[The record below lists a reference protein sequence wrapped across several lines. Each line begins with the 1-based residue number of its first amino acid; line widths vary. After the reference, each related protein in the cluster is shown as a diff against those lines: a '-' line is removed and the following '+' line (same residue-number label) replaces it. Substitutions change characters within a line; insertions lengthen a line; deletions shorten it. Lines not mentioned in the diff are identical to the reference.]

1 MRSMLAKNMLAKTAV
16 AALLVAGAHLP
27 AQAGSLQVE
36 PVLIDV
42 TTAGSAASSVTLHNA
57 GTTPINAQVRVF
69 RWSQTNG
76 QEKLEPTDDVAA
88 SPPVISL
95 GPNAKNIVRIIRQTK
110 QPVVGEESY
119 RLLVDQLPDLTQQ
132 KNGGVNLM
140 VRYSIPVFFGA
151 ANKKSPTLAWSVA
164 VKGDKVTL
172 TAHNTGDRRLRLSAL
187 TVQDASGRKISL
199 GTGLA
204 GYALGGSTKS
214 WTVPS
219 HGFAAGGSASVSGQ
233 SDGGPI
239 RAVASIQR

>member
-1 MRSMLAKNMLAKTAV
+1 MRSMLAKTAV
-16 AALLVAGAHLP
+16 AVALLAGTYLP
-27 AQAGSLQVE
+27 AKAGSLQVE
-36 PVLIDV
+36 PVLIDA
-42 TTAGSAASSVTLHNA
+42 TTAGAAASTLTLHNA

-88 SPPVISL
+88 SPPVLTL
-95 GPNAKNIVRIIRQTK
+95 GPNAKNIVRIIRQSK

-119 RLLVDQLPDLTQQ
+119 RLLIDQLPDLSQQ
-132 KNGGVNLM
+132 KNGGVNLL

-172 TAHNTGDRRLRLSAL
+172 SAHNTGDRRLRISAL
-187 TVQDASGRKISL
+187 TLRDASGRKISL
-199 GTGLA
+199 GAGLA
-204 GYALGGSTKS
+204 GYALGQSTKI

-219 HGFAAGGSASVSGQ
+219 HGFSAQGSASISAQ

-239 RAVASIQR
+239 QAVASIAR